1 MITYMDSR
9 SQDPASDER
18 DPIARIERA
27 LVTMRRDQQAA
38 RLQRGRGHGP
48 HHAHGH
54 PHRGGPGHDG
64 SLGGAA
70 RFRMLDALEQGPRT
84 VSEVAGAVGVDQ
96 PRASRLVAEAVDRG
110 FARRVVD
117 PSDARRAIVE
127 LTTAGREFL
136 HSAHRTRRSVV
147 ESALAGFS
155 AEESAQ
161 FSELLERFVAAWPR
175 DQNESSAG

>member
-1 MITYMDSR
+1 MITYMNSPR
-9 SQDPASDER
+9 QVPDPVAL
-18 DPIARIERA
+18 IERA

-38 RLQRGRGHGP
+38 RLQRGMGHRGHHDAAP
-48 HHAHGH
+48 HGRA
-54 PHRGGPGHDG
+54 HRGGPGHDG

-70 RFRMLDALEQGPRT
+70 RFRMLDALEQGPQT

-96 PRASRLVAEAVDRG
+96 PRASRLVAEAVERG

-136 HSAHRTRRSVV
+136 HSAHRTRRSAV
-147 ESALAGFS
+147 ESALADFTQDE
-155 AEESAQ
+155 AAQ
-161 FSELLERFVAAWPR
+161 FAALLDRFVAAWPR
-175 DQNESSAG
+175 QQPPAAG